1 MRTLAT
7 SLFVL
12 TCFLISSDLHSQFI
26 NNNRFGRQRS
36 AIPQT
41 QTPPPE
47 PEKLT
52 AEQRVDQ
59 EMPKLIEVMG
69 LDPFEQAIV
78 RSVLVKSVQK
88 RMELQILDLEQK
100 KMMEEYGK
108 IVKEQDEELK
118 AGLPEEKFQ
127 IYMDMREN
135 PSKTKRKQKKKKR
148 QSKS

>member
-1 MRTLAT
+1 
-7 SLFVL
+7 
-12 TCFLISSDLHSQFI
+12 
-26 NNNRFGRQRS
+26 
-36 AIPQT
+36 
-41 QTPPPE
+41 
-47 PEKLT
+47 
-52 AEQRVDQ
+52 
-59 EMPKLIEVMG
+59 MPKLIEVMG

-78 RSVLVKSVQK
+78 RSILVKSVQK

-100 KMMEEYGK
+100 KMMEEYRK